1 MPILESQRVL
11 QRLAL
16 DSRAPRSGN
25 GRQHPHLSR
34 CDDTKNL
41 NVRSKRMEDFEVPV
55 ESSSGSF
62 DSPVNSKVHDLC
74 AKNAQLKL
82 DLTTTKSLLDRAL
95 SITPELEAAHAQNR
109 KLISDISE
117 ANQRCESLQSRLRM
131 AQIRTVEQD
140 AKERETLDALKRL
153 EKANESLAKA
163 QEEARKENESLKKQ
177 CSEAKEREEAACKEM
192 KAFLQHIAQLT
203 GVTVCNLENVAS
215 VIAALKTKSADTT
228 ASAECEK
235 CREHQDVIVR
245 LVGKCKK
252 AKKQVKCWQEE
263 ICRRENELRA
273 AEQKINAMTQA
284 AKRPDDEQVRLK
296 QANAAF
302 EAEVH
307 ALKRRNQGLKKE
319 MAAKDEVIKTL
330 KAKVLTQAMVERSVD
345 QTDALR
351 AKINDLE
358 AEKAAMETSLRD
370 KENAVRELQ
379 AVNGKLKCKLKSVR
393 REKNYDDTECVHEIR
408 KMKEEKRQYQA
419 QVSELQLK
427 IADYSEQ
434 LRNIETQ
441 IEIAQ
446 SGQVTRKAT
455 IEAMT
460 KEMSKMR
467 KVQDLIGQQADRQ
480 RAEIADLNSERQRLI
495 LMLHKQNQIIAKAT
509 ALAEAKDEQA
519 RKALE
524 KTKVPQCLK
533 PISQEVYV
541 SPLSMLKDI
550 LIPVLDEDMKNEVQK
565 ILMGAAFEKDKLQ
578 RICVFIGDVVKR
590 LRAEINAKEQ
600 EILAIQQRKCSKCEE
615 FRTTMRRVMCSFQ
628 AAQSIEGAEISPELV
643 KSTLKALDGMLKDAE
658 GTGCGEGHPYDTFAA
673 SQAVVNAELSAKVR
687 ALTKTVDAYKND
699 WETLT
704 ASLNC
709 RGDDVLPALANL
721 ISKYRR
727 LKEANKVL
735 NAELLS
741 IPLDGA
747 SSLREM
753 VENQREE
760 IARLSIQLKKQM
772 EVLSEAENGNIS
784 LKQEMEAERKL
795 HKEET
800 AQYEKSIA
808 SRNRACLELSS
819 KVNELESKNEGLAL
833 KLSQKE
839 EELSSSMASQKK
851 LHEQQVAALVQEV
864 ERIKKISQNRYEKQK
879 HRYNNRVSN
888 LKTQY
893 DDDMKRCDAANDA
906 AKREIEE
913 LQQMCTQLK
922 DSLKQSEENNAALIK
937 KLTKAKRNLTVLA
950 TAIDR
955 EREQAER
962 DKKVVE
968 VQHACQM
975 MQAESKHHEEVIA
988 AKNTS
993 ESKAEEL
1000 KIKVLE
1006 AFDLLDSFEQR
1017 EIDDESFEV
1026 TLRRLAHT
1034 FAALKN
1040 Q

>member
-1 MPILESQRVL
+1 
-11 QRLAL
+11 
-16 DSRAPRSGN
+16 
-25 GRQHPHLSR
+25 
-34 CDDTKNL
+34 
-41 NVRSKRMEDFEVPV
+41 MEDFEVPV
-55 ESSSGSF
+55 ESSGSY
-62 DSPVNSKVHDLC
+62 DSPVNSKVHELC

-82 DLTTTKSLLDRAL
+82 DLTTTKSLLERAL

-140 AKERETLDALKRL
+140 AKERETMDAVKRL

-163 QEEARKENESLKKQ
+163 QEAARKENESLKKQ
-177 CSEAKEREEAACKEM
+177 CSEAKERDEAASKEM
-192 KAFLQHIAQLT
+192 KAFLQHVAQLT

-215 VIAALKTKSADTT
+215 VIAALKTKSAETN
-228 ASAECEK
+228 ASAECAK
-235 CREHQDVIVR
+235 CRENQDVVVR

-252 AKKQVKCWQEE
+252 AKKQVKCCQEE
-263 ICRRENELRA
+263 ICRKENELRA

-284 AKRPDDEQVRLK
+284 QKRPDDEQVRLK

-330 KAKVLTQAMVERSVD
+330 KAKVLAQAMVERSAG
-345 QTDALR
+345 QTEALR

-358 AEKAAMETSLRD
+358 AEKAMMENSLRE
-370 KENAVRELQ
+370 KETAVRELQ
-379 AVNGKLKCKLKSVR
+379 AVNGKLKCKLKGIR
-393 REKNYDDTECVHEIR
+393 REKNYGDSECVHEIR
-408 KMKEEKRQYQA
+408 KIKEEKRQYQA

-446 SGQVTRKAT
+446 SSQVTRKAT

-467 KVQDLIGQQADRQ
+467 KVQDLIGQQAERQ
-480 RAEIADLNSERQRLI
+480 RAEIADLNSERQKLL
-495 LMLHKQNQIIAKAT
+495 LMLHKQNQVIAKAT
-509 ALAEAKDEQA
+509 ALAEVKEEQA
-519 RKALE
+519 KKALE

-533 PISQEVYV
+533 PISQEVYL
-541 SPLSMLKDI
+541 SPLSMLKDS

-578 RICVFIGDVVKR
+578 RLCLFIGDIIKK
-590 LRAEINAKEQ
+590 LRMEINAKEQ
-600 EILAIQQRKCSKCEE
+600 DILEIQQRKCYKCEE

-658 GTGCGEGHPYDTFAA
+658 GTDCGECHSNMYDTFAA

-687 ALTKTVDAYKND
+687 ALTKTVDAYKSD

-709 RGDDVLPALANL
+709 RGDDVLPTLASL

-760 IARLSIQLKKQM
+760 IARLSRELKRQM
-772 EVLSEAENGNIS
+772 EVLSEAENGNVS
-784 LKQEMEAERKL
+784 LKQEIEAERKL

-800 AQYEKSIA
+800 AEYEKSIA

-839 EELSSSMASQKK
+839 EELASSMASQKK
-851 LHEQQVAALVQEV
+851 LHEQQVATLVQEV
-864 ERIKKISQNRYEKQK
+864 ERIKKISQARYERQK

-888 LKTQY
+888 LKMQY
-893 DDDMKRCDAANDA
+893 DDDMKKCDATNDA

-922 DSLKQSEENNAALIK
+922 DSLKQSEESNAALIK

-1006 AFDLLDSFEQR
+1006 AFDLLDAFEQR